1 MRASAMQRRAAALLH
16 GKGVT
21 VKLWEEPDLKSETD
35 DACGGRR
42 SFWAERLKAAARTPA
57 ILGDPARVFKETVL
71 LQRIPPL
78 LDLE

>member
-1 MRASAMQRRAAALLH
+1 MRESATQRRAAALLH

-42 SFWAERLKAAARTPA
+42 SFWAERLQSRRTHPS
-57 ILGDPARVFKETVL
+57 
-71 LQRIPPL
+71 
-78 LDLE
+78 